1 MWQLPKAD
9 ARILAIPC
17 LPAFCLCHQWAGEV
31 LGCLGSHL
39 PNNVSGA
46 MATLWTY
53 GLITKLWRS
62 NIIVLLQWPH
72 LVFFFFF
79 FFHVLKTFARGRRWM
94 WVMRDGETE
103 TAFLLLERCGMHKA
117 MQTGILMGTRGRRS
131 EGTLTLVILRVF
143 RMHNCSLFNT
153 RG

>member
-1 MWQLPKAD
+1 MWQIPRAD

-17 LPAFCLCHQWAGEV
+17 LPAFCLCHHWAGEV

-39 PNNVSGA
+39 PNNVSSA
-46 MATLWTY
+46 MAMLWTY
-53 GLITKLWRS
+53 YQIMEIQYYCVVAVAPPFSLFFPHGKNKQTK
-62 NIIVLLQWPH
+62 
-72 LVFFFFF
+72 
-79 FFHVLKTFARGRRWM
+79 KTFARGRRWV
-94 WVMRDGETE
+94 WVMRDGETG
-103 TAFLLLERCGMHKA
+103 TAFLLLEWCGMHKA
-117 MQTGILMGTRGRRS
+117 MQTGILMGMRGRRS